1 MAKEI
6 REIITKA
13 VIGKGRLKNKTT
25 YPLHQIVDVS
35 SILGCWIVN
44 HRYEAHLRQERLYV
58 QGSFDLNIWYSLDHE
73 QKSQV
78 YVENIAYE
86 DELKIITKEKVSFDA
101 DLMLLTTCPQA
112 PVCLEAKINDAGIIE
127 VTVEKILHVDI
138 VGETKISVEVFDES
152 ESWDEI
158 DLAVDPS
165 FLEK

>member
-1 MAKEI
+1 MPKEI

-25 YPLHQIVDVS
+25 YPLSSITDAS

-44 HRYEAHLRQERLYV
+44 HHYEAYLIQKKLYV
-58 QGSFDLNIWYSLDHE
+58 KGVFDLNIWYSLDHD

-78 YVENIAYE
+78 HVENIHYQ
-86 DELKIITKEKVSFDA
+86 DELRIMTKEKIDFDGEI
-101 DLMLLTTCPQA
+101 MLYATCPQA
-112 PVCLEAKINDAGIIE
+112 PVCLEAKLNDNGIIE
-127 VTVEKILHVDI
+127 VTVEKTLHVDM
-138 VGETKISVEVFDES
+138 VGETKICIEISDQT

-158 DLAVDPS
+158 DMAINPT